1 MMPAGP
7 ACAVTF
13 RPHACAVWI
22 RGHLLAGQL
31 RRVECFMLA
40 GDSTGNHHLDQVRAG
55 ADLPP
60 HPAPEIVCAIA
71 FQGVGA

>member
-7 ACAVTF
+7 VRGNLPAPCV
-13 RPHACAVWI
+13 RRLDH